1 MYTLYYSPFSC
12 SLAVHIALQKIGDEF
27 KLEKT
32 DVRKGM
38 HTKEA
43 FLDLNKRGKV
53 PVLQDGD
60 QFIDQGAAILLY
72 LNDKHPSAH
81 IIPSVDHPKRSHALS
96 SLLYMSNTVHPTFAM
111 LFYPDRFTHGDKNDV
126 FKSSTAKAMSL
137 LTELNQALDG
147 QAFLSGE
154 EAYAA
159 DYYLTTI
166 LNWPQLFK
174 INLKEYPNLIAYKKR
189 MDALPEVSQ
198 AVKSE
203 MTEF

>member
-12 SLAVHIALQKIGDEF
+12 SLAVHIALQKIGNEF
-27 KLEKT
+27 KLEKI

-43 FLDLNKRGKV
+43 FLGLNKRGKV

-72 LNDKHPSAH
+72 LNDKHPNAH
-81 IIPSVDHPKRSHALS
+81 IIPTADHPKRSHALS
-96 SLLYMSNTVHPTFAM
+96 SLLYISNTVHPTFAM
-111 LFYPDRFTHGDKNDV
+111 LFYPDRFTQGDKNDV
-126 FKSSTAKAMSL
+126 FKASTEKAMSL
-137 LTELNQALDG
+137 LTELNQALDD
-147 QAFLSGE
+147 QPFLSGE

-166 LNWPQLFK
+166 LNWTQLFK
-174 INLKEYPNLIAYKKR
+174 IDLKEYPNLISYKKR